1 MKKIKQFIKPLIFG
15 NGGSVSI
22 FAICIILPI
31 FIINALLIDMVRIM
45 SAERQLDNAVE
56 SAVRSTMSQYDSSL
70 ADYGIFVTGN
80 DSLPI
85 FEKTLE
91 EQLFTP
97 GELEGYSNLSQV
109 SISSSSASFDT
120 DRDILNPDI
129 FKYQINETMK
139 YQAPI
144 QMAGVFTDMLKQAKT
159 EVDPARAED
168 MEETQEFLEKFEEVM
183 ELVKKRNAELKK
195 ADEEVKSLKEDI
207 TSRYN
212 SKIVGKESSSE
223 KIPESI
229 KSNMADLSKYYP
241 RYLEL
246 KNKHEKEDSED
257 EESEEELSDEEKEDK
272 EKKRDDEEE
281 ELGYFED
288 ARSKFNTET
297 LPTEGLI
304 QTNYGSYKEDIL
316 KALFGSGNS
325 SSPSNNS
332 AMDYNNEIKE
342 MVGSTDGLEE
352 INKLILDNEF
362 FTSIENDFESLD
374 DYVLGKADAPG
385 TMTSFGNLQRYGLL
399 SQASIFKLAVNSE
412 TKEAPG
418 FVEKAASDLISDAD
432 TNIDSITTSWKKY
445 EESEEILQ
453 KDERYDET
461 YDEAEEQADESF
473 GKLLETLN
481 DALGMAESYSAD
493 QEIYNTLEMYNSK
506 YSGAGSDGELIAEE
520 DRKEFITKAFDKL
533 QRMFELM
540 SNPYAIRSE
549 IYMNE
554 YIMANFGVSK
564 PFGIKQESFNYDTK
578 QAMYMIYGHHQSGA
592 NYGQFLMEVTSI
604 ILAVNLF
611 DALVKNPLSKL
622 GWIGVALAIAV
633 AIAATV
639 DDLNEFLNNEDGLVL
654 NIFGKKNAKGG
665 PPKPGQQNQG
675 FAITPELM
683 TRIFLSFRS
692 LDQTFNAEK
701 RIRIQSALSEATG
714 VDFTNNGQTYLNSNV
729 RGQVNLLFL
738 PTFFPGK
745 VEGNDYI
752 FDKEKHYSY

>member
-1 MKKIKQFIKPLIFG
+1 MKK
-15 NGGSVSI
+15 
-22 FAICIILPI
+22 A
-31 FIINALLIDMVRIM
+31 D
-45 SAERQLDNAVE
+45 
-56 SAVRSTMSQYDSSL
+56 ST
-70 ADYGIFVTGN
+70 
-80 DSLPI
+80 
-85 FEKTLE
+85 
-91 EQLFTP
+91 
-97 GELEGYSNLSQV
+97 
-109 SISSSSASFDT
+109 
-120 DRDILNPDI
+120 
-129 FKYQINETMK
+129 
-139 YQAPI
+139 
-144 QMAGVFTDMLKQAKT
+144 
-159 EVDPARAED
+159 VDPSEVED

-229 KSNMADLSKYYP
+229 KSNIADLSKYYP

-246 KNKHEKEDSED
+246 KNKHEEEDSKE
-257 EESEEELSDEEKEDK
+257 EESEEKLSDEEKEDK

-297 LPTEGLI
+297 FPTEGLI
-304 QTNYGSYKEDIL
+304 QTNYGTYKEDIL
-316 KALFGSGNS
+316 KALFGSGSS

-352 INKLILDNEF
+352 INKLILENEF
-362 FTSIENDFESLD
+362 FTSIESDFESLD

-385 TMTSFGNLQRYGLL
+385 NRTSFGNLQRYGLL

-412 TKEAPG
+412 IKEAPG
-418 FVEKAASDLISDAD
+418 HVETAATELISDAE

-453 KDERYDET
+453 KDKRYDQT
-461 YDEAEEQADESF
+461 YDEVEEEADESF

-493 QEIYNTLEMYNSK
+493 QEIYNTLEMYNGK

-533 QRMFELM
+533 KNLFELM

-564 PFGIKQESFNYDTK
+564 PFEIKQESFNYESK
-578 QAMYMIYGHHQSGA
+578 EAMYMIYGHHQSGA
-592 NYGQFLMEVTSI
+592 NYGQFLLEMAGI
-604 ILAVNLF
+604 ILAMNIF

-622 GWIGVALAIAV
+622 GWIGVLAAIGAAIAQS
-633 AIAATV
+633 V
-639 DDLNEFLNNEDGLVL
+639 DDFNNFVENPNGIQFKIL
-654 NIFGKKNAKGG
+654 GKKAGLSMSL
-665 PPKPGQQNQG
+665 QN
-675 FAITPELM
+675 
-683 TRIFLSFRS
+683 S
-692 LDQTFNAEK
+692 
-701 RIRIQSALSEATG
+701 
-714 VDFTNNGQTYLNSNV
+714 
-729 RGQVNLLFL
+729 
-738 PTFFPGK
+738 
-745 VEGNDYI
+745 
-752 FDKEKHYSY
+752 